1 MNKLALQQKAPVI
14 ILVLLITAML
24 LTLALQAYEF
34 FMPINSQ
41 SQEQA
46 IKSQTVTT
54 QQPRPERKIDQ
65 FELFGTPTDPNQQA
79 AAVKTEDLPKTNL
92 RLMLRGVSASTK
104 LDRASALIEGPDK
117 ETLKYAVN
125 DTLPGNAKLK
135 SVHEKRI
142 VIERNGRLENL
153 YFPDDV
159 SIGIVRNDTTN
170 ATSQH
175 QAQSK
180 SPKPLQAPQL
190 PQNYARPAANL
201 DTLSEERKK
210 EIKHRLEQLREKMK
224 QTPQ

>member
-1 MNKLALQQKAPVI
+1 VNRLALQQKAPVI
-14 ILVLLITAML
+14 ILVLLIAAML
-24 LTLALQAYEF
+24 LTLAIQAYEF

-41 SQEQA
+41 PQEQA
-46 IKSQTVTT
+46 KKSQNITP
-54 QQPRPERKIDQ
+54 QQSRPERKIDQ
-65 FELFGTPTDPNQQA
+65 YKLFGTPVDTNQQT
-79 AAVKTEDLPKTNL
+79 AAVKTENLPKTNL
-92 RLMLRGVSASTK
+92 RLLLRGVSASTETN
-104 LDRASALIEGPDK
+104 RASALIEGPDK
-117 ETLKYAVN
+117 ETLKYSIN

-159 SIGIVRNDTTN
+159 SIGIVRNDTNEPT
-170 ATSQH
+170 TQGQDQSQIP
-175 QAQSK
+175 Q
-180 SPKPLQAPQL
+180 PLQVPQV
-190 PQNYARPAANL
+190 PQNYTRPAANL